1 MTREDVKLLLVTI
14 TAFYSNYKIEN
25 EALTINAWFSML
37 GDHEKNAVSK
47 ALKAYVAEGHEFAP
61 NPGQL
66 IQKEFSLACD
76 GDYPTEGEAVDMYM
90 RALQNSTYHEVE
102 SYNKLPLIIQKAVG
116 SPNNLHIIA
125 TDENFNEEVVR
136 SNFLN
141 MYRTAVKRDK
151 TDRTTPNDV
160 KTFIAEKVNLS
171 LESKEDV

>member
-1 MTREDVKLLLVTI
+1 
-14 TAFYSNYKIEN
+14 
-25 EALTINAWFSML
+25 
-37 GDHEKNAVSK
+37 
-47 ALKAYVAEGHEFAP
+47 
-61 NPGQL
+61 
-66 IQKEFSLACD
+66 
-76 GDYPTEGEAVDMYM
+76 MYM

-125 TDENFNEEVVR
+125 TDENFNEEVVK